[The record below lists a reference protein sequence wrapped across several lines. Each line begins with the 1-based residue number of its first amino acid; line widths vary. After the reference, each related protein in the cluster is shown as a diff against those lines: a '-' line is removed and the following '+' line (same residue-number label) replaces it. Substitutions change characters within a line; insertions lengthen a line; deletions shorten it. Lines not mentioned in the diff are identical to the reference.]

1 MKSSLLFKTGI
12 VGLITSALCCF
23 TPILVILLGMIGL
36 TAWVAYLDDLLIP
49 ALLFF
54 LALTAFALTRK
65 TND

>member
-1 MKSSLLFKTGI
+1 MKSSILFKAGI
-12 VGLITSALCCF
+12 AGLVTSVLCCF

-36 TAWVAYLDDLLIP
+36 TAWVAYLDYLLMP